1 MVGEAKPC
9 DGVVFPIRAE
19 NEAVQQNVHAGR
31 GADFVESALN
41 RFRIKYHED
50 TAVARGRRHCAPAA
64 ELGHDFIGNAGHGLT
79 RLLTE
84 CVESAIGQHV
94 AHRPGAAEASGSF
107 KQPNARTGLGR
118 GNCSRYACGAST
130 DNENVILV
138 LRNHCF
144 PLDGFSDGHVRPSAA
159 GKLVTPAQQKKALV
173 AGSVFVNREEWT
185 RSPRCAPSLPSRKRE
200 ASVLLRRSS
209 ISCPR
214 SSPSASRSSNG
225 SWARRCSTGRLARSS

>member
-19 NEAVQQNVHAGR
+19 NEGVQQNVHASR
-31 GADFVESALN
+31 GADFVESALD
-41 RFRIKYHED
+41 RLRIKYHED
-50 TAVARGRRHCAPAA
+50 AAVARGRRHCAPAA

-84 CVESAIGQHV
+84 CVESAIGQHI
-94 AHRPGAAEASGSF
+94 AHRPGAAEASGGF
-107 KQPNARTGLGR
+107 KQPNACAGLGCA
-118 GNCSRYACGAST
+118 NCSPYACSAST

-138 LRNHCF
+138 FCNHRNH
-144 PLDGFSDGHVRPSAA
+144 PLSEGFMISIA
-159 GKLVTPAQQKKALV
+159 GNLVAPVQRKKALV
-173 AGSVFVNREEWT
+173 SGSVFVNREEWI
-185 RSPRCAPSLPSRKRE
+185 RSLRCAPSLPSRKRE

-214 SSPSASRSSNG
+214 SSPSASRSSSG
-225 SWARRCSTGRLARSS
+225 SWARRCFTVRPARSS